1 MFDLEALRNLRLLFK
16 KKRGKPYL
24 GSEAKY
30 RDIVEN
36 SIVGVYIIQD
46 EFFRYVNKK
55 FCEIFGY
62 TNEEIVDKLGPISL
76 AFGSDKNIVRE
87 NITKRLSNEL
97 TSIV

>member
-1 MFDLEALRNLRLLFK
+1 MFDFETLRKLQILFK
-16 KKRGKPYL
+16 KKRGNHYL

-46 EFFRYVNKK
+46 EYFRYVNKK

-62 TNEEIVDKLGPISL
+62 TYEEIATKLGISVNVVEHNVSAAL
-76 AFGSDKNIVRE
+76 KIFRRHMRGFMK
-87 NITKRLSNEL
+87 
-97 TSIV
+97 